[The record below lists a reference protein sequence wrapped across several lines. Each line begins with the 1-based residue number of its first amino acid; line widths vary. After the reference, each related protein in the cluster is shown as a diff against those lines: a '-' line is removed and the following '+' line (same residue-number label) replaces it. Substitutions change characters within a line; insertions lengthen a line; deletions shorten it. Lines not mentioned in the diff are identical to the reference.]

1 MEESV
6 GVMRT
11 QKGAIKE
18 SFAEEV
24 TLDLNLEGQVGVHSG
39 HRHIYTRG
47 KNQMELNLIEARVG
61 SGEDRERMHRGG
73 QGLRL

>member
-18 SFAEEV
+18 SFTEA
-24 TLDLNLEGQVGVHSG
+24 TLDLNLEGRVGVHSG
-39 HRHIYTRG
+39 PRHIYTRG
-47 KNQMELNLIEARVG
+47 KNQMERNLIEARVG
-61 SGEDRERMHRGG
+61 SGEDRERTHRGG
-73 QGLRL
+73 QGPRL

>member
-1 MEESV
+1 M

-11 QKGAIKE
+11 QKGEIKE

-24 TLDLNLEGQVGVHSG
+24 TLDLNLEGQAGVHSG

-47 KNQMELNLIEARVG
+47 KNQIELNLVEARVG
-61 SGEDRERMHRGG
+61 SGEDRGRTQRGG
-73 QGLRL
+73 QGPRL